1 MDAQTVGFE
10 ADEIQTGSPTRS
22 ARLKWVIV
30 VGTDLPVGQRVNAA
44 VCVAAATAPAVA
56 GLLGPGGP
64 DGAGS
69 AHAGLPWA
77 GCTILAGDAETLQ
90 RVRTSADA
98 HPEVYVADMPL
109 AAQQTRVYDD
119 YLAQLADSAPDQIA
133 YAAVSLIG
141 PRRRVDRIVGGLK
154 LLS

>member
-1 MDAQTVGFE
+1 MSEPTFGFDP
-10 ADEIQTGSPTRS
+10 DEIQTSAPTRS

-30 VGTDLPVGQRVNAA
+30 VDSALPTGRLVNAA
-44 VCVAAATAPAVA
+44 VCVAAATTSAVA
-56 GLLGPGGP
+56 GLLGPGGA

-77 GCTILAGDAETLQ
+77 GCTILAGDAETLR
-90 RVRTSADA
+90 RVRAQGEA

-109 AAQQTRVYDD
+109 AAQETRVYDD
-119 YLAQLADSAPDQIA
+119 YLAQLAGSSPDQIT
-133 YAAVSLIG
+133 YAAVGLVG
-141 PRRRVDRIVGGLK
+141 PRKRVDRIVGGLK